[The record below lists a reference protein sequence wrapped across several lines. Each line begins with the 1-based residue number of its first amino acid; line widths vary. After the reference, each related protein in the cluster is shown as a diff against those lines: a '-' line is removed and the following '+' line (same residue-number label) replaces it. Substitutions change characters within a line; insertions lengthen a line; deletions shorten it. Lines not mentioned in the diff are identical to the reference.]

1 MAYEFRL
8 PDIGEGLTEA
18 EVVRW
23 LLQPGDEV
31 VVDAPL
37 VEVETDK
44 AVVEIPSPKGGV
56 LLHQGAPEGSMVQV
70 GEVLA
75 VIGEAGETW
84 DADGEAAPP
93 IVGTLPPPSGEGRR
107 GAPPVQALPVV
118 RKLAAELGV
127 DLAALQGTGPGG
139 RITRED
145 VEAVTSGRGGEDEV
159 RVPLSRLRRTIA
171 EHMSRSWRE
180 IPHVTTF
187 GEAEASRLLDAR
199 RKLAARWGGP
209 VPLEA
214 FLIMSVL
221 PPLRELPEFN
231 ASLDGNEVVL
241 KRHFGIGVA
250 VDTPEGLI
258 VPVVQDADQHS
269 LEELADEVVRLA
281 EGARERKLVPGD
293 LGGLT
298 FTISNIGAVGGG
310 YGTPIIPYGTTAIL
324 SVGRAE
330 DRAVVRDGRVAV
342 APIFPLSLSFDH
354 RVIDGAMGRRFL
366 ARVVEELEHPPE

>member
-75 VIGEAGETW
+75 VIGEAGESW
-84 DADGEAAPP
+84 DGEGEAASP

-107 GAPPVQALPVV
+107 GASPVQALPVV

-127 DLAALQGTGPGG
+127 DLANVRGTGPGG

-145 VEAVTSGRGGEDEV
+145 VEAATSGRAGGDEE

-171 EHMSRSWRE
+171 EHMTRSWRE

-187 GEAEASRLLDAR
+187 GEADASRLLDAR
-199 RKLAARWGGP
+199 RKLADRRDGP

-214 FLIMSVL
+214 FLIRSVL
-221 PPLRELPEFN
+221 PALLEFPEFN

-241 KRHFGIGVA
+241 KRRFGIGVA

-258 VPVVQDADQHS
+258 VPVVRDADQRS

-281 EGARERKLVPGD
+281 QAARERKLVPDD
-293 LGGLT
+293 LAGLT

-330 DRAVVRDGRVAV
+330 DRAVVRGGRVAV
-342 APIFPLSLSFDH
+342 APLFSLSLSFDH

-366 ARVVEELEHPPE
+366 AMVIEQLAEPPD

>member
-23 LLQPGDEV
+23 LLQPGEEV

-70 GEVLA
+70 GEILA
-75 VIGEAGETW
+75 VIGEVGESW
-84 DADGEAAPP
+84 EGDGEAAPP
-93 IVGTLPPPSGEGRR
+93 IVGTLPPPSGESRR
-107 GAPPVQALPVV
+107 GTTPVQALPVV
-118 RKLAAELGV
+118 RKRAAELGV
-127 DLAALQGTGPGG
+127 DLAGVQGTGPGG

-145 VEAVTSGRGGEDEV
+145 VEAARSGPAGRDEE

-171 EHMSRSWRE
+171 EHMTRSWRE

-187 GEAEASRLLDAR
+187 GEADAAQLLDAR
-199 RKLAARWGGP
+199 RRLAARREGP

-214 FLIMSVL
+214 FLIRSVL
-221 PPLRELPEFN
+221 PALRELPEFN

-241 KRHFGIGVA
+241 KRHFGVGVA

-258 VPVVQDADQHS
+258 VPVVRNAGQLS
-269 LEELADEVVRLA
+269 VEELAAKVVRLA
-281 EGARERKLVPGD
+281 GAARERKLVPDD
-293 LGGLT
+293 LAGLT

-310 YGTPIIPYGTTAIL
+310 YGTPIIPHGTTAIL

-330 DRAVVRDGRVAV
+330 DRAVVREGLVAV

-366 ARVVEELEHPPE
+366 ARVVEELEYPPE

>member
-23 LLQPGDEV
+23 LLQPGEEV

-70 GEVLA
+70 GEILA
-75 VIGEAGETW
+75 VIGEVGESW
-84 DADGEAAPP
+84 DGDGEAAPP
-93 IVGTLPPPSGEGRR
+93 IVGTLPPPSGESRR
-107 GAPPVQALPVV
+107 GTTPVQALPVV
-118 RKLAAELGV
+118 RKRAAELGV
-127 DLAALQGTGPGG
+127 DLAGVQGTGPGG

-145 VEAVTSGRGGEDEV
+145 VEAARSGPAGRDEE

-171 EHMSRSWRE
+171 EHMTRSWRE

-187 GEAEASRLLDAR
+187 GEADAARLLDAR
-199 RKLAARWGGP
+199 RELAARREGP

-214 FLIMSVL
+214 FLIRSVVPAL
-221 PPLRELPEFN
+221 GELPEFN
-231 ASLDGNEVVL
+231 ASLDGSEIVL

-258 VPVVQDADQHS
+258 VPVVRNAGQLS
-269 LEELADEVVRLA
+269 VEELADEVVRLA
-281 EGARERKLVPGD
+281 GAARERKLVPDD
-293 LGGLT
+293 LAGLT

-310 YGTPIIPYGTTAIL
+310 YGTPIIPHGTTAIL

-330 DRAVVRDGRVAV
+330 DRAVVREGRVAV

-366 ARVVEELEHPPE
+366 ARVVEELEHLPE